1 MYENFKINIKFYVV
15 YFALCYEKYKSDFF
29 IARWGEKL
37 NVLKYLYK
45 DYIS

>member
-15 YFALCYEKYKSDFF
+15 YFALCYEKYKSEFLW
-29 IARWGEKL
+29 REKL